1 MKRSFPLELMPEQLQ
16 VKHES
21 FNHIKLIR
29 MDITLKKLKDIV
41 SENCVTIIMNTH
53 RTSPDNKM
61 DPTTLKNLIKKAE
74 TRLLAD
80 MDKRGAWNLIERLKS
95 LEEKID
101 HTYNLDSLILF
112 VNEDVAEYTRMAI
125 PVVDRVIIDDTF
137 ATRDLMRSMRMET
150 NYFVLVLSRS
160 RARLIEAVNDAV
172 VREVGAP
179 FPIKNEL
186 FDTSNRI
193 DLSDS
198 TRQTNLLEEFFNRVD
213 KEVNAVRN
221 EHRIPTLIC
230 GVEENYHVY
239 MRMADDKRGFY
250 ETYLNKDR
258 IEKKDHTIVTEAWE
272 VVREYTQKRND
283 ARIEELKKAVSANRF
298 LSDTNDIWRAIRN
311 GRVDTLFIERGLFQ
325 PAVMKND
332 EIVYVPESD
341 RTKKGVIDDIYDEM
355 IEENMRFGGSVVFLP
370 KGELKKFNGFGAITR
385 Y

>member
-1 MKRSFPLELMPEQLQ
+1 M
-16 VKHES
+16 
-21 FNHIKLIR
+21 
-29 MDITLKKLKDIV
+29 KKLKDIV

-61 DPTTLKNLIKKAE
+61 DSTTLKNLISKAE

-80 MDKRGAWNLIERLKS
+80 MDKRGARNLIERLKN
-95 LEEKID
+95 LEKEID

-137 ATRDLMRSMRMET
+137 ATRDLIRSMRMET

-172 VREVGAP
+172 VAEVGAP
-179 FPIKNEL
+179 FPMDNEL
-186 FDTSNRI
+186 FDTTNRI

-198 TRQTNLLEEFFNRVD
+198 TRKTNLLEEFFNRVD

-258 IEKKDHTIVTEAWE
+258 IEEKDHTIVTEAWD
-272 VVREYTQKRND
+272 VVQEYTRKRND
-283 ARIEELKKAVSANRF
+283 ARKKELKKAVDANKF